1 LKIKQTNF
9 IKHIEIVGNLGYYK
23 GMNIKCRILSVFI
36 VIISAV
42 VIGISAIVI
51 NRKQDNE
58 TIYAESINF
67 VGNISAADIYI
78 NNALVLDNKLINVEP
93 NNCTLNPELEI
104 KKRGGESKSI
114 SMDKYYFDEAG
125 IYTITCKILKNKN
138 YYIKDTIKITVVE
151 SLTEDL
157 SMYIKH
163 KASNIFYIEDTINL
177 SQVAEIVGPENA
189 EIDLKCSTNLLL
201 NNDAVTAIATGYA
214 QIEIMLS
221 YNNIKILNTIPLII
235 KPKAVVSDI
244 ALKLIS
250 NGKVIQNN
258 EIEITKSKFN
268 LSVIYELIN
277 IDNQQINCWTDSSI
291 IEIIGFDSMMIE
303 LKTLDIGEGII
314 YVIPVDY
321 PQVVFEIVV
330 KIVDY
335 DIK

>member
-1 LKIKQTNF
+1 
-9 IKHIEIVGNLGYYK
+9 
-23 GMNIKCRILSVFI
+23 MNIKCRILSVFI

-42 VIGISAIVI
+42 VISISTIVI
-51 NRKQDNE
+51 NHKQDNE

-78 NNALVLDNKLINVEP
+78 NNALVIDNGLINVEP
-93 NNCTLNPELEI
+93 NNCTLKPELEI

-114 SMDKYYFDEAG
+114 SMGKYYFDEEG
-125 IYTITCKILKNKN
+125 IYTLTCKALKNKA

-151 SLTEDL
+151 SLNEDV

-163 KASNIFYIEDTINL
+163 KSNNIFYVEDTINL

-189 EIDLKCSTNLLL
+189 EMDLRCSTNLLL
-201 NNDAVTAIATGYA
+201 NNHEITAIGEGYA
-214 QIEIMLS
+214 KIDVILS

-235 KPKAVVSDI
+235 RPKAEGSDI
-244 ALKLIS
+244 LLKLTS
-250 NGKVIQNN
+250 YGDVLQEN
-258 EIEITKSKFN
+258 EIQITKSKFN
-268 LSVIYELIN
+268 FAIVYELIG
-277 IDNQQINCWTDSSI
+277 IDKQQINCWTDSDI
-291 IEIIGFDSMMIE
+291 IQIISFDSMMIE
-303 LKTLDIGEGII
+303 VKTFSVGDAVI
-314 YVIPVDY
+314 YVSPVDY